1 MGECEILILT
11 ICNLEFQKNGQEK
24 EEHWDPE
31 EGDKRKIGCSFRQ
44 MPQLLENANAA
55 ALAHAK
61 ALEKWQEKFVVLSS
75 DSEK

>member
-1 MGECEILILT
+1 MG
-11 ICNLEFQKNGQEK
+11 
-24 EEHWDPE
+24 
-31 EGDKRKIGCSFRQ
+31 KRKKSTGTLKKATKGKLDALLDK